1 MNQLFAEQRHQI
13 IIHKLN
19 QDKSIRA
26 SELMEQFGVSFET
39 IRRDLEYLESEG
51 YLRRVHG
58 GAILK
63 EPDYSQEIP
72 LPIRESIYLE
82 EKKELAQIAVRYVTE
97 GMSIAL
103 DPSTTNTQIA
113 KALKAKFDQLTVITN
128 SLPIVNELITMPGY
142 TLIMTG
148 GVIRQDEQSIIG
160 DLAEEFTSRF
170 HADIFFMSMSGV
182 TLESGI
188 TDNGVGEVQVKK
200 IMHANAKRSIALAD
214 SSKFGQNSFIKVCG
228 ATEVERFVTDSNI
241 DRNIVDKFSKSGI
254 EIVYE

>member
-1 MNQLFAEQRHQI
+1 MFAEQRHQI

-63 EPDYSQEIP
+63 EPDYSREIP

-82 EKKELAQIAVRYVTE
+82 EKKELAHIAIRYVTE

-128 SLPIVNELITMPGY
+128 SLPIVNELISMPGY

-182 TLESGI
+182 TLEAGI
-188 TDNGVGEVQVKK
+188 TDTGIGEVQVKK

-228 ATEVERFVTDSNI
+228 ATEVERFVTDSKI
-241 DRNIVDKFSKSGI
+241 DRTIVDKFSKSGI

>member
-1 MNQLFAEQRHQI
+1 MFAEQRHQI
-13 IIHKLN
+13 IIQKLN
-19 QDKSIRA
+19 QHKSIRA

-72 LPIRESIYLE
+72 LPIREAIYLE

-113 KALKAKFDQLTVITN
+113 KALKAKFDQLTIITN
-128 SLPIVNELITMPGY
+128 SLPIVNELISMPRY

-182 TLESGI
+182 TLEAGI
-188 TDNGVGEVQVKK
+188 TDTGVGEVQVKK

-214 SSKFGQNSFIKVCG
+214 SSKFGQNSFIKVCS
-228 ATEVERFVTDSNI
+228 ASEVERFVTDSNI
-241 DRNIVDKFSKSGI
+241 DRDIVDKFSKSGI
-254 EIVYE
+254 EIVYQ

>member
-1 MNQLFAEQRHQI
+1 MFAEQRHQI
-13 IIHKLN
+13 IIQKLN
-19 QDKSIRA
+19 LDKSIRA
-26 SELMEQFGVSFET
+26 SELMDQFGVSFET

-63 EPDYSQEIP
+63 EPDYSREIP

-128 SLPIVNELITMPGY
+128 SLPIVNELISMPGY

-182 TLESGI
+182 TLEAGI
-188 TDNGVGEVQVKK
+188 TDTGVGEVQVKK

-228 ATEVERFVTDSNI
+228 AAEVERFVTDSNI
-241 DRNIVDKFSKSGI
+241 DRNIVDQFSKSGI
-254 EIVYE
+254 EIIYE

>member
-1 MNQLFAEQRHQI
+1 MFAEQRHQI
-13 IIHKLN
+13 IIQRLN

-26 SELMEQFGVSFET
+26 SELTEQFGVSFET
-39 IRRDLEYLESEG
+39 IRRDLEFLESEG

-58 GAILK
+58 GAIL
-63 EPDYSQEIP
+63 EQPDYSREIP
-72 LPIRESIYLE
+72 LTIRESIYLE
-82 EKKELAQIAVRYVTE
+82 EKTELAQIAVRYVME

-113 KALKAKFDQLTVITN
+113 KALKNKFDCLTVITN
-128 SLPIVNELITMPGY
+128 SLPIINELISMPRY
-142 TLIMTG
+142 TLIMSG

-170 HADIFFMSMSGV
+170 HADLFFMSMSGV
-182 TLESGI
+182 TLEAGI
-188 TDNGVGEVQVKK
+188 TDNAIAEVQVKK

-214 SSKFGQNSFIKVCG
+214 SSKFGQNSLIKVCG
-228 ATEVERFVTDSNI
+228 VTEVERFVTDSKI
-241 DRNIVDKFSKSGI
+241 DRDIVEKFNESGI